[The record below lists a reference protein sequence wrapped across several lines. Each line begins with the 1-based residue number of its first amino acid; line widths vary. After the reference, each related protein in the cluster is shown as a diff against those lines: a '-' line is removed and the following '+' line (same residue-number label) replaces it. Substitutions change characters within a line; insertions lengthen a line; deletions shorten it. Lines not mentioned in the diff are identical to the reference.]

1 MFARMVILAVDS
13 RTVGLECDRAC
24 RRAPTSAN
32 ERREGGFEMFWT
44 AFWITAVLVVLM
56 FLVAWLLDTIAQG
69 MGDDRDLIRR
79 NRWRDGRRS

>member
-1 MFARMVILAVDS
+1 
-13 RTVGLECDRAC
+13 
-24 RRAPTSAN
+24 
-32 ERREGGFEMFWT
+32 MFWT